1 MRRKEISNAWP
12 MDQSPETDLHGH
24 RNLMNDG
31 AAQVDRQGHNKLF
44 SNGASSPYGNG
55 EKFIIS
61 LNRLNTS
68 V

>member
-1 MRRKEISNAWP
+1 